1 MAGRS
6 QQGQVPSRYL
16 AKYIHLYSMSAH
28 RATVDLAGWARRQ
41 AGKLEFAIVQALA
54 TGSCLLSAVMN
65 TNRPITIDK
74 YYPDSHPSRSTRI
87 GSSLEPR
94 VSREWSATK
103 VPSTPSPSG
112 FLERH
117 DGCPCHTAS
126 SHTELAGYNWLGDRR
141 EVCSPRSALSL
152 VTFDG
157 RLEGSLS
164 GCPGNQRTRN
174 HGQSWPCLL
183 CNILGIF
190 IGYLGQ
196 FCEALLRWNPYE

>member
-28 RATVDLAGWARRQ
+28 RATVDLAGWAWRQ

-87 GSSLEPR
+87 GSSLESRGSGRQPR
-94 VSREWSATK
+94 FPLPPPRRASWKGMMAAHATQLPVTLSWPTTIGSEIPVRSV
-103 VPSTPSPSG
+103 VPA
-112 FLERH
+112 R
-117 DGCPCHTAS
+117 
-126 SHTELAGYNWLGDRR
+126 
-141 EVCSPRSALSL
+141 RSALSPSTGGWRARS
-152 VTFDG
+152 VG
-157 RLEGSLS
+157 AREIKG
-164 GCPGNQRTRN
+164 PEIMAN
-174 HGQSWPCLL
+174 HGPTFCAISWVSL
-183 CNILGIF
+183 
-190 IGYLGQ
+190 
-196 FCEALLRWNPYE
+196 